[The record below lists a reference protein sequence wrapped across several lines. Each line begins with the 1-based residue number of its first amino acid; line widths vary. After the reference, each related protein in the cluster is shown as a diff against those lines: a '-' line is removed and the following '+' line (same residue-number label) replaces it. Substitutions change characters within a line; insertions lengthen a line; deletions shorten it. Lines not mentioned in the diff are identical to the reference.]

1 MSRLWPEGEPIVVQ
15 LNEHEQP
22 ARFTWRGRAY
32 RPVRIH
38 QQWEVDADWWRAE
51 GRIWRSYL
59 ALTTSDGLLCV
70 IYQDLE
76 KNTWYLAKVYD

>member
-32 RPVRIH
+32 RPARIH
-38 QQWEVDADWWRAE
+38 QQWEVDVDWWRPQ
-51 GRIWRSYL
+51 GRIRRSYL
-59 ALTTSDGLLCV
+59 ALTTADGLLCV

-76 KNTWYLAKVYD
+76 KSTWYLAKVYD